1 MKRKKIYKKAS
12 YLKLKNVNF
21 SYSRNKR
28 KNYKKYFLFII
39 IIICFLFLI
48 FLIYDLFIKKVSKF
62 PSFKPRE
69 KIYFDQYDVEKFN
82 EIKDSLENTKCSN
95 MWANQKEF
103 LNGLVRKFKPK
114 KVVEVGTLYG
124 GSSIIILNAIDDLND
139 SKLYSIDLDTREKV
153 GECVPKYFPNLM
165 KKWTL
170 FKGNIATAF
179 LEQIGNNIDM
189 ALFDTSHQE
198 PGEIM
203 DFLMVLPFLKENAIV
218 AFHDIAMQITHSH
231 DRNEWAPY
239 IIYNG
244 IRGEKYLPSG
254 DDILKQDIG
263 AAKLDS
269 NQKRY
274 YQEYFRLL
282 GGQWQYF
289 PKEEH
294 VTQIRN
300 FFKKYYEK
308 DCKECLIIFEEAISF
323 NRDFVKK
330 NPKSKTYK
338 FVAD

>member
-39 IIICFLFLI
+39 IIISFLFLI
-48 FLIYDLFIKKVSKF
+48 FLIYNLFIKKVSSF
-62 PSFKPRE
+62 PFIKPRE

-82 EIKDSLENTKCSN
+82 EIKNSLENTKCSN

-124 GSSIIILNAIDDLND
+124 GSSIIILNAIDDLKD

-294 VTQIRN
+294 VNQLRN
-300 FFKKYYEK
+300 FF
-308 DCKECLIIFEEAISF
+308 
-323 NRDFVKK
+323 
-330 NPKSKTYK
+330 
-338 FVAD
+338 